1 MRKDITEET
10 KQRLIPIYEQVEED
24 FKKFPY
30 IKTTEDFFIWRSQ
43 IKEAI
48 EEKLKNTDKKNDDEY
63 KAQLRDKIIEDEIKG
78 NKSLELLYD
87 WANFYIKID
96 ESKANLRLTNYQY
109 GIEDNNHIIKVSSLL
124 HNQLVKQGK
133 ANANDLSNILQIR
146 ELSLLVKYPP
156 MQRTISSP
164 YEFERAIVKEDEND
178 TWSAPLFITLLRVY
192 GVDGKDLLEVSQQ
205 VEALSKEYI
214 KEIEDKNT
222 NNLDVSSKKYVYD
235 KRG

>member
-1 MRKDITEET
+1 
-10 KQRLIPIYEQVEED
+10 
-24 FKKFPY
+24 
-30 IKTTEDFFIWRSQ
+30 
-43 IKEAI
+43 
-48 EEKLKNTDKKNDDEY
+48 
-63 KAQLRDKIIEDEIKG
+63 
-78 NKSLELLYD
+78 
-87 WANFYIKID
+87 
-96 ESKANLRLTNYQY
+96 
-109 GIEDNNHIIKVSSLL
+109 
-124 HNQLVKQGK
+124 
-133 ANANDLSNILQIR
+133 
-146 ELSLLVKYPP
+146 